1 MVLSLSDYAVV
12 LSDFIRDNRD
22 YYEKLCCEMLDE
34 DEVSEII
41 GITAES
47 LSGLPENEFA
57 ERCNEILIVN
67 ALCKA
72 KKEGLTFEE
81 CYLDSFFLASI
92 EADRIL
98 IQYRESRILYD
109 ILFDSLNV

>member
-12 LSDFIRDNRD
+12 LSDFIRDNREH
-22 YYEKLCCEMLDE
+22 YERICCKMLDE
-34 DEVSEII
+34 DEISEII

-47 LSGLPENEFA
+47 LQGLPENEFV

-67 ALCKA
+67 ALCRA
-72 KKEGLTFEE
+72 KNEGLTFEE
-81 CYLDSFFLASI
+81 CYLDSFFLNSI

-98 IQYRESRILYD
+98 IQYRESSILYN
-109 ILFDSLNV
+109 ILFDSLNI

>member
-12 LSDFIRDNRD
+12 LGDFIRDNRD

-47 LSGLPENEFA
+47 LSGLPEKE
-57 ERCNEILIVN
+57 LTLD
-67 ALCKA
+67 LC
-72 KKEGLTFEE
+72 
-81 CYLDSFFLASI
+81 FLHK
-92 EADRIL
+92 
-98 IQYRESRILYD
+98 
-109 ILFDSLNV
+109 LNQIKG